1 MKKYFVK
8 YKYKFPLDA
17 WDRPGGQYSLA
28 DLPIRSHKV
37 LTREGIILS
46 KNDEHDMFKI
56 KDLHEKLITVWVDKS
71 DVEILNP
78 WKNY

>member
-28 DLPIRSHKV
+28 DLPIRSYKV

-46 KNDEHDMFKI
+46 TVGTMFKI
-56 KDLHEKLITVWVDKS
+56 KDLHERLITVWVDKS

-78 WKNY
+78 

>member
-28 DLPIRSHKV
+28 DLPIRSYKV

-46 KNDEHDMFKI
+46 TVGTMFKI

-78 WKNY
+78 

>member
-28 DLPIRSHKV
+28 DLPIRSYKV

-46 KNDEHDMFKI
+46 TVGTMFKI

-71 DVEILNP
+71 NVEILNP
-78 WKNY
+78 

>member
-56 KDLHEKLITVWVDKS
+56 KDLHEKLITVCVDKS

-78 WKNY
+78 

>member
-37 LTREGIILS
+37 LTREVLSFLKMTNMICLKLKTYII
-46 KNDEHDMFKI
+46 N
-56 KDLHEKLITVWVDKS
+56 
-71 DVEILNP
+71 
-78 WKNY
+78 